1 MKGIK
6 IEREI
11 VKGVIFSKFHEKL
24 GPEAVAWIPELP
36 LDTRTTISLKSI
48 NILSGEHGMV
58 SKSLAMI
65 PFPSK
70 NLKGLIKN
78 IEIQDK
84 TRRGGIIDSSL
95 TLLIDEADDLIF
107 YKYIDQFEVNFEE
120 AATKIKNL
128 QEAGKPIQEVNRQL
142 TIFLKH
148 INETLNDLQES
159 ELRLHETEAFPTDK
173 KDVPTDLTAFKFKIV
188 VCGDSEVG
196 KTSVVLRFTD
206 KAFRRTYI
214 PTVGV
219 NLSEKRIQYENFTVE
234 FIIWDIAGESKFRLM
249 RKHFYHGADG
259 QLLMFD
265 LTRPATLQSLKSWY
279 QDIKSNIGFDLKGI
293 IVGNKND
300 LVDQRQVG
308 KDTMSKIASN
318 LDLDVIETSALT
330 GENVDAAFA
339 KLGMLLIKQKSEKS

>member
-1 MKGIK
+1 MI
-6 IEREI
+6 
-11 VKGVIFSKFHEKL
+11 KGVIFSKFNERI
-24 GPEAVAWIPELP
+24 GPEAVAWIPDLP

-48 NILSGEHGMV
+48 NILSGEHGRV

-78 IEIQDK
+78 IEIEDK
-84 TRRGGIIDSSL
+84 TRRGGIVDSSL
-95 TLLIDEADDLIF
+95 TLLFDEADDLIF
-107 YKYIDQFEVNFEE
+107 YKYIDQFESIFD
-120 AATKIKNL
+120 ATANRIKNL
-128 QEAGKPIQEVNRQL
+128 QETNKPIQEVTRQL
-142 TIFLKH
+142 ELFLKH
-148 INETLNDLQES
+148 ITETLNDLHQS
-159 ELRLHETEAFPTDK
+159 ELELREKEAFPIEK
-173 KDVPTDLTAFKFKIV
+173 EGAPIEPTTFKFKVV
-188 VCGDSEVG
+188 VCGDYEVG

-214 PTVGV
+214 PTIGV
-219 NLSEKRIQYENFTVE
+219 NLSEKRIQYKNFSVE

-265 LTRPATLQSLKSWY
+265 LTRPNTLQNLKSWY
-279 QDIKSNIGFDLKGI
+279 QDIKSNLGFDLKGI

-308 KDTMSKIASN
+308 NDSMAKIAN
-318 LDLDVIETSALT
+318 ELGLEAIETSALT
-330 GENVDAAFA
+330 GENVDTAFA
-339 KLGMLLIKQKSEKS
+339 KLGKILIKQKTEES